1 MRRLLVVLLLDCCTS
16 LAVAEF
22 GASNL
27 KGLVTIRSDSDS
39 ASFSADQS
47 EDSEDSADSEDHV
60 DNEVQLPMPMEGC
73 FLTQTCETSVN
84 AIRVEQPTEFDLIQM
99 AFNALPERNLL
110 FNSAN
115 TIVDQQDAVLNMGV
129 LASDVDCFMSQDTQS
144 PFAALAKESLGFS
157 VVRRTTGPVT
167 SFSYTYT
174 NLPSSFG
181 TLRVGFIFSSF
192 TGVTQPRPQYLS
204 VEGDFR
210 EFRELEIGEICT
222 LDEPLVC
229 GGAEPTDSPISLPT
243 LPPAVAGD
251 LNAVTTAIR
260 NGLCPTT

>member
-47 EDSEDSADSEDHV
+47 EDSDDSV
-60 DNEVQLPMPMEGC
+60 DNEVQMPMEPC
-73 FLTQTCETSVN
+73 FLTQTCQLSGN
-84 AIRVEQPTEFDLIQM
+84 AFRDGQPIEFELIQM
-99 AFNALPERNLL
+99 AFNALPETNLL
-110 FNSAN
+110 LNSAN
-115 TIVDQQDAVLNMGV
+115 TILDQQDAVLNTGV
-129 LASDVDCFMSQDTQS
+129 LASDVDCFMSQDMQS
-144 PFAALAKESLGFS
+144 PFAALAKKSLGFS
-157 VVRRTTGPVT
+157 VVRRSGSLFT
-167 SFSYTYT
+167 YTYT

-181 TLRVGFIFSSF
+181 TLRVIIGFPPRI
-192 TGVTQPRPQYLS
+192 GGDQPILIEFLS
-204 VEGDFR
+204 VQG
-210 EFRELEIGEICT
+210 EFRRFSLHHIGQVCT

-229 GGAEPTDSPISLPT
+229 GGAEPTDLPFGPPR
-243 LPPAVAGD
+243 LPPAQARD
-251 LNAVTTAIR
+251 LNAVTTAIQ

>member
-1 MRRLLVVLLLDCCTS
+1 MRRLLVVLLLDCCAS

-47 EDSEDSADSEDHV
+47 EDSEDHV

-99 AFNALPERNLL
+99 AFNALPETNLL
-110 FNSAN
+110 LNSAN
-115 TIVDQQDAVLNMGV
+115 TILDQQDAVLNTGV
-129 LASDVDCFMSQDTQS
+129 LASDVDCFMSQDMQS
-144 PFAALAKESLGFS
+144 PFAALAKKSLGFS
-157 VVRRTTGPVT
+157 VVRRSGSLFT
-167 SFSYTYT
+167 YTYT

-181 TLRVGFIFSSF
+181 TLRVIIGFPSRI
-192 TGVTQPRPQYLS
+192 GGDQPILIEFLS
-204 VEGDFR
+204 VQG
-210 EFRELEIGEICT
+210 EFRRFSLHHIGQVRKYA
-222 LDEPLVC
+222 L
-229 GGAEPTDSPISLPT
+229 
-243 LPPAVAGD
+243 
-251 LNAVTTAIR
+251 
-260 NGLCPTT
+260 